1 MPWRRPGL
9 PALPDPGRRH
19 LTVAL
24 AAGAATLGGCAQ
36 VATNLGLAPLLQRL
50 GLMDA
55 PPPPMAPE
63 RAQALQAQYRQ
74 GAQALLAND
83 LDGAIAAWRVYVQQ
97 APSTLPRAR
106 EVRGHLT
113 LLDREAAR
121 RFVQRATANEAA
133 QAFARTDRWH
143 VAVLPFASQVPAAGG
158 AAPEQG
164 FNRAVVAMIAV
175 DLAKV
180 PALTVL
186 EREKV
191 ELLAAELRLSASEL
205 VDPATAARPGRLLGA
220 GTLVAG
226 SVYNAPG
233 SAGPGSGRYRL
244 NSAVSDVPRGRLL
257 GHSEAEGLQAE
268 FFLLQKRIV
277 HGILDLL
284 GVRDRPAAVDTV
296 HTRNWEAY
304 ARFARGLQLLAD
316 SRFAE
321 ARQAFLAALQFD
333 PDFALAEGAFL
344 DTPERPATL
353 QEIRSAAAEGVG
365 PR

>member
-1 MPWRRPGL
+1 MP
-9 PALPDPGRRH
+9 PALPDRGRRR
-19 LTVAL
+19 LAVAL
-24 AAGAATLGGCAQ
+24 AAGSATLGGCAQ
-36 VATNLGLAPLLQRL
+36 LATNLGLAPLLQRL

-55 PPPPMAPE
+55 PAPSLAPE
-63 RAQALQAQYRQ
+63 QLQALQAHYRK
-74 GAQALLAND
+74 GAQALLADD
-83 LDGAIAAWRVYVQQ
+83 LEGAIAAWRGYVQQ
-97 APSTLPRAR
+97 APITLARAR

-133 QAFARTDRWH
+133 RVQVPTDRWH
-143 VAVLPFASQVPAAGG
+143 VAVLPFASQSPGAGG
-158 AAPEQG
+158 GSQQQG

-175 DLAKV
+175 DLARV
-180 PALTVL
+180 PGLTVL
-186 EREKV
+186 EREKIDV
-191 ELLAAELRLSASEL
+191 LAQELRLSASEL

-233 SAGPGSGRYRL
+233 PAGPGSGRYRL

-268 FFLLQKRIV
+268 FFVLQKRIV

-284 GVRDRPAAVDTV
+284 DVRDRPAAVDTI

-304 ARFARGLQLLAD
+304 ARFARGLQLLAE
-316 SRFAE
+316 SRFAD
-321 ARQAFLAALQFD
+321 ARQAFLAALQLD

-344 DTPERPATL
+344 DTPERPATV
-353 QEIRSAAAEGVG
+353 QDIQAAAAAAVSG
-365 PR
+365 R

>member
-1 MPWRRPGL
+1 MLAQHPDRPTV
-9 PALPDPGRRH
+9 PDPARRRFA
-19 LTVAL
+19 VAL
-24 AAGAATLGGCAQ
+24 AAGSATLGGCAQ

-63 RAQALQAQYRQ
+63 LAQALQAQYLK
-74 GAQALLAND
+74 GANALLAND
-83 LDGAIAAWRVYVQQ
+83 VDGAIAAWRVYAQQ

-133 QAFARTDRWH
+133 QAFVRTDRWH
-143 VAVLPFASQVPAAGG
+143 VAVLPFVSQAPAAGG

-164 FNRAVVAMIAV
+164 FSRAVVAMIAV
-175 DLAKV
+175 DLARV
-180 PALTVL
+180 PSLTVL

-191 ELLAAELRLSASEL
+191 ELLAQELRLSASDL

-226 SVYNAPG
+226 SVHNIPG
-233 SAGPGSGRYRL
+233 PAGPGSGWYRL

-257 GHSEAEGLQAE
+257 GHSEAEGRQAE
-268 FFLLQKRIV
+268 FFVLQKRIV

-284 GVRDRPAAVDTV
+284 EVRDRPAAVDTV

-304 ARFARGLQLLAD
+304 ARFARGLQLLAE
-316 SRFAE
+316 SRFAD
-321 ARQAFLAALQFD
+321 ARQAFLEALRFD
-333 PDFALAEGAFL
+333 PAFALAEGAFL
-344 DTPERPATL
+344 DTPERPASL
-353 QEIRSAAAEGVG
+353 QEIRATAAQAVG
-365 PR
+365 GR